1 MRNDNLGRNRKNL
14 IEKSTSLIIRMDNKT
29 LFKLCDKFNI
39 SYDESAEIIDN
50 ETKKLINIEIKKIV
64 SNFVK

>member
-1 MRNDNLGRNRKNL
+1 MRIDILGRNRKDL
-14 IEKSTSLIIRMDNKT
+14 IDKSTSLIIRVDNRT

-50 ETKKLINIEIKKIV
+50 DTKKLINIEIKKIV
-64 SNFVK
+64 SNYVK